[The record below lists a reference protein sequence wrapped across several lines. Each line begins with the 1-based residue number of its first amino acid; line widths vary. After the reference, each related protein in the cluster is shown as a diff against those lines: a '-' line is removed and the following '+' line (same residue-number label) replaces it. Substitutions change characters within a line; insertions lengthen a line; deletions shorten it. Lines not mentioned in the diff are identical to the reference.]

1 MTERLTS
8 ALGVLVILLL
18 ALGLC
23 PRSHWRLIRLR
34 TVGGGL
40 LLLLGFAVLVLKTP
54 VRLLFAWANDGVER
68 MLQFSHDGAEFVFGP
83 LVDVKAF
90 GFVFAFQVL
99 PTIVFFS
106 ALMSAAYHVGVMP
119 WLVRVLGRLLSRA
132 VGVSGVES
140 LSTVADIFVGQT
152 EAPLVIKPYLPT
164 LTRSELMACMTAGFA
179 TTAGG
184 VLAAYVLMLRDHV
197 PDIAGHL
204 ISCSVMAAPASL
216 VIAKLMLPEE
226 RAVVAAPVLVAPAV
240 ANAEGE
246 GAVPG
251 DPAVPGAQ
259 PAVPRSGGAEPMP
272 ELPGQVASGLLDA
285 ITMGTSDGLRLAA
298 NVGAM
303 LISFL
308 ALTAL
313 CDFVLG
319 WVTSGVLA
327 EPLSLLRVFGWVFS
341 PLAWLMGV
349 SHEDVSKV
357 AGLLGQKTV
366 MNEFVA
372 YSNMSQKLAADPAWL
387 TERSRLIA
395 SYALCGFA
403 NMGSIGI
410 QIGGYASLA
419 PMRRADLT
427 QLGPRA
433 MVGGLLTTCLVACVA
448 GILT

>member
-1 MTERLTS
+1 MSERLHS
-8 ALGVLVILLL
+8 ALGVLAIL
-18 ALGLC
+18 ALAGLCC
-23 PRSHWRLIRLR
+23 PRSHWRLLRLR
-34 TVGGGL
+34 TIGGGMVL
-40 LLLLGFAVLVLKTP
+40 LLAIAGLVLKTP
-54 VRLLFAWANDGVER
+54 LRLVFGWANDAVER
-68 MLQFSHDGAEFVFGP
+68 MLQFSHEGAAFVFGP
-83 LVDVKAF
+83 LADSKGI

-106 ALMSAAYHVGVMP
+106 ALMSAAYHLGVMP
-119 WLVRVLGRLLSRA
+119 WIVRQLGRLLSRA
-132 VGVSGVES
+132 LGVSGVES

-216 VIAKLMLPEE
+216 VIAKLMLPEQRE
-226 RAVVAAPVLVAPAV
+226 LAPESLQPVALTEAA
-240 ANAEGE
+240 
-246 GAVPG
+246 
-251 DPAVPGAQ
+251 
-259 PAVPRSGGAEPMP
+259 
-272 ELPGQVASGLLDA
+272 ASGLLDA
-285 ITMGTSDGLRLAA
+285 VTLGTSDGLRLAA
-298 NVGAM
+298 NVAAM

-313 CDFVLG
+313 LDFILG
-319 WVTSGVLA
+319 WLSGGLMA
-327 EPLSLLRVFGWVFS
+327 EPLSLLRVFGWLFS

-349 SHEDVSKV
+349 SAEDVGKV

-372 YSNMSQKLAADPAWL
+372 YSTMSRELALDPVWL
-387 TERSRLIA
+387 SERSRVIA

-403 NMGSIGI
+403 NLGSIGI

-419 PMRRADLT
+419 PSRRADLT

-448 GILT
+448 GMFT

>member
-1 MTERLTS
+1 VTERLTS
-8 ALGVLVILLL
+8 ALGIVVILLL
-18 ALGLC
+18 AAALC
-23 PRSHWRLIRLR
+23 PRSLWRSIRVR

-40 LLLLGFAVLVLKTP
+40 VLLLVMAGLVLKTP
-54 VRLLFAWANDGVER
+54 LRLVFAWANDGVER
-68 MLQFSHDGAEFVFGP
+68 MLEFSHEGAAFVFGP

-184 VLAAYVLMLRDHV
+184 VLAAYVLMLRDQV

-226 RAVVAAPVLVAPAV
+226 RPAAASLPSLAAPVTPGGLDVA
-240 ANAEGE
+240 
-246 GAVPG
+246 
-251 DPAVPGAQ
+251 
-259 PAVPRSGGAEPMP
+259 GGASDVARADELARSPVVA
-272 ELPGQVASGLLDA
+272 ELPGPVASGLLDA

-313 CDFVLG
+313 FDFVLG
-319 WVTSGVLA
+319 WVSGGLLA
-327 EPLSLLRVFGWVFS
+327 EPLSLQSILSWLFS

-349 SHEDVSKV
+349 SSQDTAKV

-366 MNEFVA
+366 LNEFVA
-372 YSNMSQKLAADPAWL
+372 YSTMSRELAADPGWL
-387 TERSRLIA
+387 SERSRIIA

-403 NMGSIGI
+403 NIGSIGI

-419 PMRRADLT
+419 PSRRSDLT

-448 GILT
+448 GIFT